1 MKDQHLAFLDKFIE
15 LYLEMIHHDGYG
27 DMEVHVRTMQK
38 GKKEVRLLGGREF
51 TYVVD
56 ADLGN
61 TSAREYRVMMVRN
74 VRGGGK

>member
-15 LYLEMIHHDGYG
+15 LYLEIINHDGYG

-56 ADLGN
+56 GGLSD
-61 TSAREYRVMMVRN
+61 TSASEYRVVMVRN
-74 VRGGGK
+74 RRRGEK